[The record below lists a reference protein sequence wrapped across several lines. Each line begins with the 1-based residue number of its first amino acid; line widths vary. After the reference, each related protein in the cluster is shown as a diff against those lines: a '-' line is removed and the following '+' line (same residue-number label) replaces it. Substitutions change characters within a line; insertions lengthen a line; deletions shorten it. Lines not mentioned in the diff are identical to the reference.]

1 MPVLPEELGQIVLPS
16 LLAHKAMPKQD
27 STQVPPSLEV
37 AQQNVLDSVWA
48 RSDDAQSVQPHYN
61 ADPNEVDSLAKDL
74 HGSLQ
79 EGEAGK
85 FSIYQ
90 KKSTH
95 CESNPSS
102 KRLRPTAEPWHP
114 PYAFSSNDAIASG
127 MPKFSTLSQN
137 QRLRPTAAIF
147 TPSQMK
153 TSAFDAFPKSAQNE
167 YAWKKRHC
175 QVPSAA
181 SSSGTK
187 ELRQAAAEFVPI
199 NHDAFQ
205 PQSPELTF
213 AFPPAGAYQDS
224 DYHHHAFPMSSVS
237 GQEPSSSTGSFAFTF
252 EMPRS
257 KLPSYSPPLI
267 RESSALGMP
276 KIRVTTPLFVP
287 SDLCSSIRSSPAFR
301 SSGDLP
307 ASPLVSAIKIRANAA
322 AFVPVS
328 TVAIRNTS
336 PASSSDITSSGMR
349 PVTHSVHNADV
360 SASTAVINNDDQ
372 HLCDLGG
379 HEGEATKIRDC
390 KGSTHAQ
397 ILGQTNGSRQTSL
410 GLSPSTAIIITL
422 SEAAEPPSKVRQSTL
437 DISQMEVEET
447 VIQGEADELLNR
459 ETGLLESTMRIFRR
473 EASPTPSMD
482 VESFIDLSA
491 SIQEVSR
498 GVATTLWLI
507 SNDFVIL
514 SERSW

>member
-1 MPVLPEELGQIVLPS
+1 
-16 LLAHKAMPKQD
+16 MPKQD

-37 AQQNVLDSVWA
+37 PNRAFWIQIWA
-48 RSDDAQSVQPHYN
+48 RSDEPQSVQPYYN

-90 KKSTH
+90 KKGTH
-95 CESNPSS
+95 CESNPPS

-114 PYAFSSNDAIASG
+114 SYAFSSNDAIASD
-127 MPKFSTLSQN
+127 MPKLSTLCQD

-153 TSAFDAFPKSAQNE
+153 TPTSDAFPKSAQNE
-167 YAWKKRHC
+167 YVWKKRYY

-181 SSSGTK
+181 SSSRTK

-199 NHDAFQ
+199 NHNAFQ

-237 GQEPSSSTGSFAFTF
+237 GQEPNSSTGSFAFTF

-267 RESSALGMP
+267 RESSALGKP
-276 KIRVTTPLFVP
+276 KIRVTSPLFVP

-307 ASPLVSAIKIRANAA
+307 ASAIKIRANAA

-328 TVAIRNTS
+328 TVAIRNAS
-336 PASSSDITSSGMR
+336 PASSSDITSSDMR
-349 PVTHSVHNADV
+349 PVAHTVHNADV

-372 HLCDLGG
+372 HLCDLRG
-379 HEGEATKIRDC
+379 HEGGATKVRDS

-397 ILGQTNGSRQTSL
+397 ILGQTNGSTQTPL
-410 GLSPSTAIIITL
+410 GLSPSTAITITL
-422 SEAAEPPSKVRQSTL
+422 SEVAEPPSKVCQSTL

-447 VIQGEADELLNR
+447 LIQGEAEELLNR
-459 ETGLLESTMRIFRR
+459 ETGLLENTMRTFRR
-473 EASPTPSMD
+473 EASPTPSMN
-482 VESFIDLSA
+482 VESIIDLSV

-498 GVATTLWLI
+498 GVPTTLWLI
-507 SNDFVIL
+507 SNDFAIP

>member
-1 MPVLPEELGQIVLPS
+1 
-16 LLAHKAMPKQD
+16 MPKQD

-37 AQQNVLDSVWA
+37 LNRPFWIQIWA

-61 ADPNEVDSLAKDL
+61 ADPNEDDSLAKDL

-85 FSIYQ
+85 ISIYQ
-90 KKSTH
+90 KKGTH

-114 PYAFSSNDAIASG
+114 SYAFSSNNAIASG

-137 QRLRPTAAIF
+137 QRLRPTATIF

-153 TSAFDAFPKSAQNE
+153 TPTSDAFPKSAQNE
-167 YAWKKRHC
+167 YAWKKRYC

-205 PQSPELTF
+205 PQSPQLTF

-237 GQEPSSSTGSFAFTF
+237 GQMPSSSTGSFAFTF

-267 RESSALGMP
+267 RESSALDKP
-276 KIRVTTPLFVP
+276 KISVTAPLFVP
-287 SDLCSSIRSSPAFR
+287 SDLCSSIRSSPAFG

-349 PVTHSVHNADV
+349 LVAHSVHNADV

-379 HEGEATKIRDC
+379 HEGGATKIRDS

-397 ILGQTNGSRQTSL
+397 ILGQTNGSTQTSL

-447 VIQGEADELLNR
+447 LIQGEADELLNR
-459 ETGLLESTMRIFRR
+459 ETGLLENTMRTFRR

-482 VESFIDLSA
+482 VESIIDLSA

-498 GVATTLWLI
+498 GVTTTLWLI
-507 SNDFVIL
+507 SNDFAIL

>member
-1 MPVLPEELGQIVLPS
+1 
-16 LLAHKAMPKQD
+16 MPKPD

-37 AQQNVLDSVWA
+37 AQQNVLDSIRA
-48 RSDDAQSVQPHYN
+48 RSEDAQSVQPHYN
-61 ADPNEVDSLAKDL
+61 ADPNEIDSLPKDL

-85 FSIYQ
+85 GSIYHR
-90 KKSTH
+90 KGTH
-95 CESNPSS
+95 CESNPTS
-102 KRLRPTAEPWHP
+102 KRLQPTAEPWHP
-114 PYAFSSNDAIASG
+114 SYASSSNDAIPSG
-127 MPKFSTLSQN
+127 MLKLSILSRN
-137 QRLRPTAAIF
+137 QRLRPTATIF
-147 TPSQMK
+147 TPAQMK
-153 TSAFDAFPKSAQNE
+153 TSTFDAFPKSAQNE
-167 YAWKKRHC
+167 YTWKRRYC
-175 QVPSAA
+175 QVPSSA
-181 SSSGTK
+181 SSSETK
-187 ELRQAAAEFVPI
+187 KLRQAAAEFVPI

-205 PQSPELTF
+205 PQSTELTF

-224 DYHHHAFPMSSVS
+224 DYHRHAFPMSSVS
-237 GQEPSSSTGSFAFTF
+237 GQERSSSTGSFAFTF

-257 KLPSYSPPLI
+257 KLPSYSPTLI
-267 RESSALGMP
+267 RESSALSKP
-276 KIRVTTPLFVP
+276 KIRATAPPFVP
-287 SDLCSSIRSSPAFR
+287 SDLCSSIRSSPTFP

-336 PASSSDITSSGMR
+336 PVSSSDITSSGMG
-349 PVTHSVHNADV
+349 PMAHSVHNADV
-360 SASTAVINNDDQ
+360 SASTAVINNNDQ

-379 HEGEATKIRDC
+379 HEGEATKIKDS

-397 ILGQTNGSRQTSL
+397 ILGQTNDSTQTSL

-459 ETGLLESTMRIFRR
+459 EAGLLENTMRTFRR

-482 VESFIDLSA
+482 VESIIDLSA

-498 GVATTLWLI
+498 GVTITLWLI
-507 SNDFVIL
+507 SNDFAIL